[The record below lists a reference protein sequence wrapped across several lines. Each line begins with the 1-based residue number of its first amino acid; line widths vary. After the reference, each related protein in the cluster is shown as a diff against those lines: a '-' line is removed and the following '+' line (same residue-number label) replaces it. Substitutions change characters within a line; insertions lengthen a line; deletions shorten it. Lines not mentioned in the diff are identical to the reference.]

1 MSDEPIPISRALKKV
16 AKAPARR
23 EVDIDLEG
31 EIGERRRI
39 AAIMAELGR
48 AEIDQGRSDPDND
61 LLLVGAKLATAN
73 LIQRILGGEFPIT
86 SAREAAQVLKALHEV
101 ARLEAGQA
109 TQINAEVSADDV
121 LKQLA
126 SFKDKI
132 QARVGDKVID
142 VGG

>member
-16 AKAPARR
+16 AGSAARR

-39 AAIMAELGR
+39 AAVMAELGR
-48 AEIDQGRSDPDND
+48 AEIEQGRSDPDND